1 MEEDNEKEIA
11 EYRRSI
17 RGYAKIAAVSAAVAL
32 VSGLVWI
39 SFGDRLSPEALAVV
53 GMVGCFG
60 GGLVAVLC
68 LLGVLICACGLWWR
82 TSPSVQRLP
91 KTTRTRILAALGL
104 IVCSIAAVVCL
115 VYGIRAELGGQ
126 GHLFGWMGVHKIG
139 PVKPA
144 EGWGVGFTVSVFGDI
159 IFAIFLRYARDLH

>member
-1 MEEDNEKEIA
+1 VEENNEKEIA

-17 RGYAKIAAVSAAVAL
+17 RGYAKIAAVSGAIAL

-39 SFGDRLSPEALAVV
+39 SLGDRLSPEALAVV

-82 TSPSVQRLP
+82 TAPCVQRLP
-91 KTTRTRILAALGL
+91 KITRTRILAALGL

-126 GHLFGWMGVHKIG
+126 GHLFGWMGLHKIG

-144 EGWGVGFTVSVFGDI
+144 EGWGAGFTVSVFGI
-159 IFAIFLRYARDLH
+159 VSFAIFLRYARDIH